1 MKKLMLT
8 ALLLAYGTSAWAEA
22 GDFLVR
28 VGASIVDPKSDNH
41 PVVEVDSGSTLTF
54 NGTYFMTDQWAV
66 ELLAALPFK
75 HDIDAVGGGNI
86 GETKHLPPTLS
97 VQYHFMPNHP
107 VRPYIGAGLNYTI
120 FFEEDLDGADLSL
133 DNSFGWAAQIGVDID
148 LTESMFLNADV
159 RYIDIEADAK
169 VNSTSIGTVE
179 IDPWVYGIHLGFRF

>member
-41 PVVEVDSGSTLTF
+41 PVVEVDSGTSLSFT
-54 NGTYFMTDQWAV
+54 GTYFMTDQWAV
-66 ELLAALPFK
+66 ELLASLPFK

-97 VQYHFMPNHP
+97 VQYHFMPDQP

>member
-1 MKKLMLT
+1 MKKLLLT

-41 PVVEVDSGSTLTF
+41 PAVDVESGTSLTF

-75 HDIDAVGGGNI
+75 HDIDARGGGNI

-97 VQYHFMPNHP
+97 VQYHFTPNQP

-120 FFEEDLDGADLSL
+120 FFEEDLDGANLSL
-133 DNSFGWAAQIGVDID
+133 DNSFGLAAQVGVDID

-159 RYIDIEADAK
+159 RYIDIESDAK
-169 VNSTSIGTVE
+169 VNGASIGTVE
-179 IDPWVYGIHLGFRF
+179 IDPWVYGIHIGFRF

>member
-28 VGASIVDPKSDNH
+28 VGASMVDPKSDNH

-97 VQYHFMPNHP
+97 VQYHFMPDQP

-133 DNSFGWAAQIGVDID
+133 DNSLGWAAQIGVDID

-159 RYIDIEADAK
+159 RYIDIETDAK

>member
-1 MKKLMLT
+1 MKKLLLT

-97 VQYHFMPNHP
+97 VQYHFMPDQP
-107 VRPYIGAGLNYTI
+107 VRPYVGAGLNYTI

-133 DNSFGWAAQIGVDID
+133 DNSLGWAAQIGVDID

-179 IDPWVYGIHLGFRF
+179 IDPWVYGIHVGFRF

>member
-41 PVVEVDSGSTLTF
+41 PVVEVDSGTSLTF

-97 VQYHFMPNHP
+97 VQYHFMPNQP
-107 VRPYIGAGLNYTI
+107 VRPYVGAGLNYTI

-133 DNSFGWAAQIGVDID
+133 DNSLGWAAQIGVDID

-159 RYIDIEADAK
+159 RYIDIETDAK
-169 VNSTSIGTVE
+169 VNSTNIGTVE